1 MVRAR
6 PGAVAARGTMMTAEG
21 KTKVG
26 AWGRLRPSRL
36 STRLTASIVLTAA
49 VVFILV
55 SAIIG
60 VTLGYQTRSVATVTA
75 RSQYAEA
82 RNQLDLQSRELDALL
97 IGFTDWDTFYAQT
110 SSPEEQFVSGEFA
123 PRLRDRASASALVWV
138 ATGGTLIS
146 SYGAATDVE
155 ALIALA
161 ERRPD
166 GARGPMSLPS
176 GPAVVAVRPIVGS
189 TPAGPVGYV
198 AVARAVLPE
207 WFENSG
213 LGTITVTS
221 TDTLPE
227 AGPGWREDEPP
238 RGYDVMVS
246 TFDDG
251 RFVTRV
257 GLRGID
263 GTSVLVFESSQP
275 DPWLGEGRT
284 WGIVLIPL
292 GLGLAVLGVAY
303 LLGTA
308 LGRDIVRPLR
318 SFVEYIQDQGYLAL
332 QGLRT
337 DEQLLI
343 DPDLP
348 EDFTNLG
355 EVITDLMTQ
364 LRIIQSELIEAG
376 DQALAA
382 ERAFRT
388 VVEESPEVK
397 ILVRSGV
404 VEIANPAAAHFF
416 GLQFGDLLR
425 AEPDGLFS
433 GIQLLGEDDAPL
445 DLLNIARQ
453 THDTPVVARCVVS
466 DQPDRWIELSVAF
479 IDPLGADYV
488 ISARNITEE
497 RRLEALRQEVLSL
510 VSHDLRSPLTVVRGY
525 LDILDRPLDDDRRA
539 TAVDSARRAAQ
550 RMEGLLDD
558 LLHATRAEAVFTPR
572 VMRPVDL
579 SVLVEGAATALQ
591 MGAGQTVAMALEPG
605 VMVLGDPVRL
615 EQAVTN
621 LIGNAIKHGPPEGEV
636 RVGVETRNGR
646 VIVSIEDDGPG
657 IPADQREHVFE
668 RGVRGNASQS
678 TPGMGLGLYIV
689 RVVAEAHGGLAFV
702 DDSGT
707 GTRFV
712 LDLPIIRPDGNYS

>member
-6 PGAVAARGTMMTAEG
+6 PGAIVARGQTMANGG
-21 KTKVG
+21 KTNRG
-26 AWGRLRPSRL
+26 AWSRLLPARL
-36 STRLTASIVLTAA
+36 STRLTASLVLTAA
-49 VVFILV
+49 VIFVLV

-60 VTLGYQTRSVATVTA
+60 ITLGYQTRSVATVTA

-82 RNQLDLQSRELDALL
+82 HNQLDLQSRELDALL

-110 SSPEEQFVSGEFA
+110 SSPEEEFVSGEFV

-138 ATGGTLIS
+138 ATDGTLIS
-146 SYGAATDVE
+146 TYGSASDVE
-155 ALIALA
+155 ALVALA
-161 ERRPD
+161 KRRPD
-166 GARGPMSLPS
+166 GVRGPMSLPS
-176 GPAVVAVRPIVGS
+176 GPAVVAVRPIVDS
-189 TPAGPVGYV
+189 PSAAPVGYV
-198 AVARAVLPE
+198 AVARAVLPT

-213 LGTITVTS
+213 LGTITITS
-221 TDTLPE
+221 AETLPE
-227 AGPGWREDEPP
+227 AGTGWHEGEPP

-246 TFDDG
+246 RFDG
-251 RFVTRV
+251 GLFETRV

-263 GTSVLVFESSQP
+263 GTSVLVFGSAQP
-275 DPWLGEGRT
+275 DPWLGEGRA

-318 SFVEYIQDQGYLAL
+318 SFVEYLQDQGYLAL

-343 DPDLP
+343 EPGLP
-348 EDFTNLG
+348 EDFSNLG

-364 LRIIQSELIEAG
+364 LRINQSELIEAG

-416 GLQFGDLLR
+416 GLQLGDLLR

-433 GIQLLGEDDAPL
+433 GIQLLDEDDNPL

-453 THDTPVVARCVVS
+453 AHDTPVVARCVAA

-525 LDILDRPLDDDRRA
+525 LDILDRPLDDDRRT

-558 LLHATRAEAVFTPR
+558 LLHATRAEAVFAPR

-579 SVLVEGAATALQ
+579 SVLVEGVATALQ
-591 MGAGQTVAMALEPG
+591 MSAEQTIMTSLEPG

-621 LIGNAIKHGPPEGEV
+621 LVGNAIKHGPAEGEV
-636 RVGVETRNGR
+636 RVGVETRNDR
-646 VIVSIEDDGPG
+646 VVVSIEDDGPG

-668 RGVRGNASQS
+668 RGARGSASQS

-702 DDSGT
+702 DDSES

-712 LDLPIIRPDGNYS
+712 LDLPIVRPEGDEA

>member
-1 MVRAR
+1 MAAKGN
-6 PGAVAARGTMMTAEG
+6 PGGGT
-21 KTKVG
+21 
-26 AWGRLRPSRL
+26 WSRLLPARL

-49 VVFILV
+49 VIFILV
-55 SAIIG
+55 STIIG

-75 RSQYAEA
+75 QSQYAEA
-82 RNQLDLQSRELDALL
+82 RNQLDLRSRQLDALL
-97 IGFTDWDTFYAQT
+97 MGFTDWNTFYAQT
-110 SSPEEQFVSGEFA
+110 SEPTQEFVVAEFD
-123 PRLRDRASASALVWV
+123 PWLRDRASASAVVWV
-138 ATGGTLIS
+138 TADGTVVN
-146 SYGAATDVE
+146 SYGSAGDVD
-155 ALIALA
+155 ALTALA
-161 ERRPD
+161 MRRPE

-176 GPAVVAVRPIVGS
+176 GPAVVAVRPIVGD
-189 TPAGPVGYV
+189 PPEEAAGYV
-198 AVARAVLPE
+198 AVARTVSTE
-207 WFENSG
+207 WFEDSG
-213 LGTITVTS
+213 LGTITVT
-221 TDTLPE
+221 TADTFPSAE
-227 AGPGWREDEPP
+227 PGWREVDPP
-238 RGYDVMVS
+238 RGYDIMVS
-246 TFDDG
+246 RFDG
-251 RFVTRV
+251 GLFVTRV
-257 GLRGID
+257 ALRGVD
-263 GTSVLVFESSQP
+263 GSSVLVFESSRP
-275 DPWLGEGRT
+275 DPWLGEGRALS
-284 WGIVLIPL
+284 IILMPL
-292 GLGLAVLGVAY
+292 AIGLVVLGIAY
-303 LLGTA
+303 LLGSA

-318 SFVEYIQDQGYLAL
+318 SFVEYLQDQGYLAL

-337 DEQLLI
+337 DEELLI
-343 DPDLP
+343 EPGLP
-348 EDFTNLG
+348 EDFADLG

-364 LRIIQSELIEAG
+364 LRINQSELIEAG

-416 GLQFGDLLR
+416 GLQLGDLLR

-433 GIQLLGEDDAPL
+433 GIRLLGEDDSPL

-453 THDTPVVARCVVS
+453 AHDTPVVARCVS
-466 DQPDRWIELSVAF
+466 ADQPDRWIELSVAF
-479 IDPLGADYV
+479 IDPMGVDYV

-558 LLHATRAEAVFTPR
+558 LLHATRAEAVFAPK

-579 SVLVEGAATALQ
+579 SVLVEGVATSLQ
-591 MGAGQTVAMALEPG
+591 MGAEQDIVTSLEPG

-621 LIGNAIKHGPPEGEV
+621 LIGNAIKHGPAEGKV
-636 RVGVETRNGR
+636 RVGVETGNDR

-668 RGVRGNASQS
+668 RGARGSASHS

-702 DDSGT
+702 DDSET

-712 LDLPIIRPDGNYS
+712 LDLPIVRSEGDET